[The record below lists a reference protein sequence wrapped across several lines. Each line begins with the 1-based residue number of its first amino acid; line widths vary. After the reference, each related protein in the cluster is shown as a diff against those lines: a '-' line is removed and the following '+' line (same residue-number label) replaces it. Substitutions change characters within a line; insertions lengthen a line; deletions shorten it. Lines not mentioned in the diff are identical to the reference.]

1 MPSSPFSMARPSAGR
16 ARADRVGFIGGRLP
30 PSGFLCFNP
39 KVPGLWREPDLT
51 GVAMSFKLN
60 VNGRS
65 TTVDAPPDMPL
76 LWVLR
81 DLLDLKGSKFGC
93 GIGQCGA
100 CTVHFKGSPVRSCIL
115 PVSTAAGGP
124 ITTIEGL
131 SADGSHP
138 LQKAWAELD
147 VPQCG
152 YCQAGQIMTAAAL
165 LASKPHPSDA
175 DIDGAMTGNLCRCA
189 TYLRIRAAIQKAAG
203 PAAVAKP
210 TK

>member
-1 MPSSPFSMARPSAGR
+1 
-16 ARADRVGFIGGRLP
+16 VLQ
-30 PSGFLCFNP
+30 SGAA
-39 KVPGLWREPDLT
+39 EPLADLT

-60 VNGRS
+60 VNGRT

-81 DLLDLKGSKFGC
+81 DVLDLKGSKYGC

-100 CTVHFKGSPVRSCIL
+100 CTVHFKGAPVRSCLL

-124 ITTIEGL
+124 ILTIEGL

-138 LQKAWAELD
+138 LQKAWNELD

-165 LASKPHPSDA
+165 LASKPQPSDA
-175 DIDGAMTGNLCRCA
+175 DIDGAMTGNICRCA
-189 TYLRIRAAIQKAAG
+189 TYLRIREAIHKAAG